1 MLYKLLIFDFDGTI
15 ANTSPLI
22 FASFNAVAQKYL
34 GKTFTPHE
42 IVAMYGPTEDEII
55 AKLVTPT
62 EYESATAEFYRV
74 YAGKPDLVEQFAGL
88 PEFLN
93 QAKQQHRILG
103 IFTGKGRKTC
113 LINLRELGYQ
123 DYFEYIYTG
132 DDVEHRK
139 PHPEALLKI
148 MQTAKV
154 APEQTIYIGDS
165 MSDIKCAKSAG
176 ITFGAAFW
184 DPLADERILKMEPDY
199 IFKSIS
205 GLYSLLNH
213 T

>member
-1 MLYKLLIFDFDGTI
+1 MFDFDGTI

-34 GKTFTPHE
+34 GKTFTPQE

-55 AKLVTPT
+55 AKSVKPE
-62 EYESATAEFYRV
+62 EYESATAEFYKV
-74 YAGKPDLVEQFAGL
+74 YAGKPELVEQFAGL

-93 QAKQQHRILG
+93 QTKQQNLILG

-113 LINLRELGYQ
+113 LINLRELGYL

-132 DDVEHRK
+132 DDVENRK

-148 MQTAKV
+148 IQASKIE
-154 APEQTIYIGDS
+154 PEQAIYIGDS

-176 ITFGAAFW
+176 ITFGAALW
-184 DPLADERILKMEPDY
+184 DPLADKQILDMQPDY
-199 IFKSIS
+199 IFKSVQDMHC
-205 GLYSLLNH
+205 LLNQ
-213 T
+213 